1 MSVVPFLW
9 SSCGQCSPLPLAGY
23 LTKTRC
29 MMGAIE
35 MDKDE
40 EDVEMS
46 KSEKRSE
53 VLMQRIRLMAD

>member
-1 MSVVPFLW
+1 M
-9 SSCGQCSPLPLAGY
+9 C
-23 LTKTRC
+23 C
-29 MMGAIE
+29 MMGVIE

-53 VLMQRIRLMAD
+53 VLM

>member
-1 MSVVPFLW
+1 
-9 SSCGQCSPLPLAGY
+9 
-23 LTKTRC
+23 